1 MLPSLRSS
9 TLLSFVLLCA
19 AALLAQTSRGT
30 ISGTV
35 YDQSGAIV
43 TDATVKVDQANT
55 GFTRSTATTTAGLFS
70 FSDLPSGVYT
80 VTVSHAGFATQRI
93 QQVNVEVAKTT
104 SLPVTLSVAS
114 QTQTVEIMAAAA
126 A

>member
-1 MLPSLRSS
+1 MVPSLRSS
-9 TLLSFVLLCA
+9 TLLSIVLLFGA
-19 AALLAQTSRGT
+19 AVSAQTSRGT

-35 YDQSGAIV
+35 YDPSGAIV

-55 GFTRSTATTTAGLFS
+55 GFTRSTASTSAGLFS
-70 FSDLPSGVYT
+70 FTDLPSGVYT

-93 QQVNVEVAKTT
+93 QQVIVDVAKTT

-114 QTQTVEIMAAAA
+114 QTQTVEIMA
-126 A
+126 

>member
-1 MLPSLRSS
+1 MVPSLRFSS
-9 TLLSFVLLCA
+9 LLSVVLMFA
-19 AALLAQTSRGT
+19 STSIAQTSRGT
-30 ISGTV
+30 ISGSV
-35 YDQSGAIV
+35 YDQSGAVV

-93 QQVNVEVAKTT
+93 QQVNMKVAKTT
-104 SLPVTLSVAS
+104 SLPVTLS
-114 QTQTVEIMAAAA
+114 
-126 A
+126 

>member
-1 MLPSLRSS
+1 MVPSPRSS
-9 TLLSFVLLCA
+9 VLLSIVLMFA
-19 AALLAQTSRGT
+19 AAVPAQTSRGT

-55 GFTRSTATTTAGLFS
+55 GFTRSTATTNAGLFS
-70 FSDLPSGVYT
+70 FTDLPSGVYT
-80 VTVSHAGFATQRI
+80 VTITHAGFATQRI
-93 QQVNVEVAKTT
+93 QQVSVEVAKTT

-114 QTQTVEIMAAAA
+114 ATQTVEIMACGH
-126 A
+126 